1 MQEQL
6 MSCQEYLLIVKVST
20 TAVAGKRKNC
30 AYMVSEKPMGVR
42 MLEIGCAYRGGHDD
56 VYHRDI
62 VENISTDTSKREVRP
77 LKHDRTP
84 TSDEQYDDWSSVGAV
99 EKDGAAR
106 DICIESNSRAQV
118 E

>member
-1 MQEQL
+1 

-62 VENISTDTSKREVRP
+62 VEDITTDAAQRKVGSLE
-77 LKHDRTP
+77 HDRVP
-84 TSDEQYDDWSSVGAV
+84 TSDEQNDDRSGVRAI
-99 EKDGAAR
+99 EEDCAA
-106 DICIESNSRAQV
+106 
-118 E
+118 